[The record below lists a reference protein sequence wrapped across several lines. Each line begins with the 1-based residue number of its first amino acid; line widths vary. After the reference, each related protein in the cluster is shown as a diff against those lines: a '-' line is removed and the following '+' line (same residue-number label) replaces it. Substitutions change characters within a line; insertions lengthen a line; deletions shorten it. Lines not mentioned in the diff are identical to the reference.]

1 MKLNNIYNG
10 DCTEILNKKI
20 KNSIDLV
27 FADPPYNLSGNA
39 LKCKEINW
47 WRLVYGQ

>member
-20 KNSIDLV
+20 KKNSIDLV
-27 FADPPYNLSGNA
+27 FADPPYNSF
-39 LKCKEINW
+39 W
-47 WRLVYGQ
+47 